1 MRDITDVFLHIL
13 HQYGSV
19 DMAEA
24 EFKKMINE
32 DSELRTE
39 YGAMLWEVVKRTD
52 SLIFVRSTWI
62 HRSPSTIH

>member
-39 YGAMLWEVVKRTD
+39 YREWCDAVGL
-52 SLIFVRSTWI
+52 SLIHI
-62 HRSPSTIH
+62 